1 MSTENE
7 RTEAAVE
14 HLKELSKIR
23 VADEAMMMQD
33 AQELLSMDRA
43 KVRAHNR
50 RFLGDDYEEND
61 MGNIHV
67 GDVNHTSL
75 PVSAPSAPSSFG
87 RKAIAAGLLA
97 LGGGSVGA
105 GGMAL
110 YEFLSSQP
118 PPAAE
123 SFVDTDTDTEYE
135 MKLVPEQ
142 GDGED

>member
-7 RTEAAVE
+7 RAEAAID
-14 HLKELSKIR
+14 HLKDLSKIR
-23 VADEAMMMQD
+23 TADEAVLMQD
-33 AQELLSMDRA
+33 AQELLAMDRA

-50 RFLGDDYEEND
+50 QFLGGDYEEND

-67 GDVNHTSL
+67 GDVNHVPS
-75 PVSAPSAPSSFG
+75 PASAPSAPSSFG

-110 YEFLSSQP
+110 YEYLASKP
-118 PPAAE
+118 APAAE
-123 SFVDTDTDTEYE
+123 SFVDTDTDTNTEYE
-135 MKLVPEQ
+135 MSILPKE
-142 GDGED
+142 E

>member
-1 MSTENE
+1 
-7 RTEAAVE
+7 
-14 HLKELSKIR
+14 
-23 VADEAMMMQD
+23 
-33 AQELLSMDRA
+33 
-43 KVRAHNR
+43 
-50 RFLGDDYEEND
+50 

-110 YEFLSSQP
+110 YEYLTSEP
-118 PPAAE
+118 VPAAE
-123 SFVDTDTDTEYE
+123 SFVDTDTDTNTEYE
-135 MKLVPEQ
+135 MSILPKE
-142 GDGED
+142 E

>member
-61 MGNIHV
+61 M
-67 GDVNHTSL
+67 
-75 PVSAPSAPSSFG
+75 
-87 RKAIAAGLLA
+87 
-97 LGGGSVGA
+97 
-105 GGMAL
+105 
-110 YEFLSSQP
+110 
-118 PPAAE
+118 
-123 SFVDTDTDTEYE
+123 
-135 MKLVPEQ
+135 
-142 GDGED
+142 